1 MGWSARVKFAQSVQ
15 ILTHLGP
22 RWVFFRAGY
31 AWRRRTGGLER
42 RTAVGSWPR
51 PVDPGSD
58 PRPGR
63 AVLRAAAVDPG
74 CVSEAEGVLRGC
86 YPYFSHHRV
95 EAGRRPDWGRSP
107 WSGVAAP
114 MDKHWSRLGDSAHGD
129 IKLIWELS
137 RFAWVFPLVRAH
149 ARTGEE
155 RYVAGFWELF
165 EHWLQGNP
173 PNQGPN
179 WMCGQ
184 EAAIRLFAAVFAR
197 DSFAG
202 SVESTPARE
211 GAFRNFVQAT
221 GERIFGNLDY
231 ALSQSNNHGVSE
243 CVGLLTASRWVRD
256 SRVAA
261 RWRARAL
268 SALRDQLS
276 VLVYSDGGFAQ
287 HSAIYHR
294 VLLHDLVWAVS
305 EFRRYGEGPPEWL
318 EDAARRALGF
328 LDGLMT
334 ESTGR
339 VPLYG
344 ANDGANLLPLSDSEY
359 LDFRPV
365 VQSASV
371 VLNGVRRLP
380 EGPWDE
386 AAGWLSGRDEFRPMA
401 GAGGLG
407 MERVPG
413 PDWHIR
419 SDGGR
424 VWHATEAGCLVW
436 WSGGTRLFLRCPTR
450 FRHRPSQADLLHV
463 DVEWRGQQIA
473 QDAGTYSYEEGD
485 MLGAGFKSAACH
497 NTVTVDG
504 FEPMRKAGR
513 FLYLPWPRGSAG
525 WEESG
530 RTFQAS
536 HDGYGGLGVSHV
548 RSVRC
553 PRPESFLVED
563 RVSGSGIHRVRL
575 HWLLADLPTEIEL
588 HSRRLVLGSGSQRY
602 AIRWEAPKD
611 AQASL
616 VRAEPGTARGW
627 WSPHYRHAMP
637 AQSLEIL
644 VTFSGTV
651 TLRTWFEPL

>member
-1 MGWSARVKFAQSVQ
+1 MGWSARVKVAQAIQ

-22 RWVFFRAGY
+22 GWVGFRAGY
-31 AWRRRTGGLER
+31 ALRRRTGGLER
-42 RTAVGSWPR
+42 RTPARPWPS
-51 PVDPGSD
+51 PVDPAMD
-58 PRPGR
+58 EPPGR
-63 AVLRAAAVDPG
+63 ATFRPALVGQG
-74 CVSEAEGVLRGC
+74 CVEDAEGVLRGC
-86 YPYFSHHRV
+86 YPYFSYHRV
-95 EAGRRPDWGRSP
+95 EAGRRPEWGRSP
-107 WSGVAAP
+107 WSGVTAP
-114 MDKHWSRLGDSAHGD
+114 MDRHWSRLGDAAHGD

-137 RFAWVFPLVRAH
+137 RFGWAFPLVRAH
-149 ARTGEE
+149 ALTGEQ
-155 RYVAGFWELF
+155 RFVAGFWELF

-184 EAAIRLFAAVFAR
+184 EAAIRLFAATFAR
-197 DSFAG
+197 HAFAG
-202 SVESTPARE
+202 SAESTPTRE
-211 GAFRNFVQAT
+211 GLFRSFVQIT

-256 SRVAA
+256 SRIAERWKACALAA
-261 RWRARAL
+261 LRGQL
-268 SALRDQLS
+268 SA
-276 VLVYSDGGFAQ
+276 LVYSDGGFAQ

-305 EFRRYGEGPPEWL
+305 EFRRYGEVPPDWL
-318 EDAARRALGF
+318 VDAARRALGF
-328 LDGLMT
+328 IDGLMT

-371 VLNGVRRLP
+371 VLNGKRRLP

-386 AAGWLSGRDEFRPMA
+386 AARWLSGRDQFGPMVKTRGRGIDQAAGTGWQTRP
-401 GAGGLG
+401 
-407 MERVPG
+407 
-413 PDWHIR
+413 
-419 SDGGR
+419 DGGR
-424 VWHATEAGCLVW
+424 VWHAAEAGCLVW
-436 WSGGTRLFLRCPTR
+436 WTGGTRLFLRCPTR
-450 FRHRPSQADLLHV
+450 FWHRPSQADLLHV
-463 DVEWRGQQIA
+463 DVEWRGQPIA

-485 MLGAGFKSAACH
+485 LLGAGLKSAACH

-504 FEPMRKAGR
+504 LEPMRKAGR
-513 FLYLPWPRGSAG
+513 FLYLPWPHGSAG

-530 RTFQAS
+530 RGFEAS

-548 RSVRC
+548 RCVRS
-553 PRPESFLVED
+553 PRPESFMVED
-563 RVSGSGIHRVRL
+563 RLAGRGMHLARL
-575 HWLLADLPTEIEL
+575 HWLLADLPIEIDL
-588 HSRRLVLGSGSQRY
+588 DSRRLVLGTGSQRY
-602 AIRWEAPKD
+602 GIRWEAPQE
-611 AQASL
+611 ARASL
-616 VRAEPGTARGW
+616 VRAEAGTARGW

-644 VTFSGTV
+644 VTFSGMV